1 MAHFCNWQ
9 ILIWRIS
16 RHVSLS
22 MRTVYENGGFNF
34 GERLK
39 KITKFAKI
47 NSLQNYPLYGTM
59 PAQIGM
65 SRSIVHNYFAKL
77 LSQPAAAV

>member
-1 MAHFCNWQ
+1 MADL
-9 ILIWRIS
+9 ILA
-16 RHVSLS
+16 
-22 MRTVYENGGFNF
+22 NG
-34 GERLK
+34 E